1 MKILFVCTGNTCR
14 SSMAEAL
21 ARKLLTGRSADKCD
35 VQFFSAGVAAFPEDR
50 ASREAVQAMSEM
62 GINLQHH
69 RATRLSR
76 DNVLESDLILT
87 MTRGHFSHIKNLF
100 PLSAAKVFTL
110 AGYADSTGDV
120 PDPFGQSL
128 EGYRRCARRLE
139 ELIDRMLDKLLQ
151 KNK

>member
-1 MKILFVCTGNTCR
+1 LKILFVCTGNTCR

-21 ARKLLTGRSADKCD
+21 ARKLLTGRSGDKCD
-35 VQFFSAGVAAFPEDR
+35 VHFFSAGVAAFPEDR

-76 DNVLESDLILT
+76 DNVLEADLILT
-87 MTRGHFSHIKNLF
+87 MTRGHLDHVKNLF
-100 PLSAAKVFTL
+100 PQFAAKVFTL
-110 AGYADSTGDV
+110 AEYADSIGDV
-120 PDPFGQSL
+120 PDPIGQSL
-128 EGYRRCARRLE
+128 EGYHRCARKIE
-139 ELIDRMLDKLLQ
+139 ELITRILDKLLQ